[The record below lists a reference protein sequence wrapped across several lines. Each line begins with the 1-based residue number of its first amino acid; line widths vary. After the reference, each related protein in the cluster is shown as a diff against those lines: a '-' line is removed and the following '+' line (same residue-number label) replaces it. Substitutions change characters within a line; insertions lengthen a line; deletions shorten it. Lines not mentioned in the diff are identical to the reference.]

1 MMSSQ
6 FGRHVT
12 MCLVCQKC
20 DDVWV
25 SILWRYDDQ
34 NVVLYKKRPSDFG
47 RNLTM
52 RRPDFVSND
61 HLAQCWLGC
70 CNQGAT
76 MGNRN
81 GISWECRQSQ
91 HKTTGQSLWHE
102 PLSAR
107 SELHSHPLA
116 EQARACGSFPKAEGL
131 EGPMA
136 PIVTSDGYSWERK
149 ELHLSRVIFVLG
161 ARLSFSASF
170 NLKNLALCVS
180 SLRRVH
186 AKIIQTMTT
195 LLELCVSARAGTMN
209 SLLKKK
215 LHFSGSCLVQRPR

>member
-1 MMSSQ
+1 M
-6 FGRHVT
+6 
-12 MCLVCQKC
+12 
-20 DDVWV
+20 
-25 SILWRYDDQ
+25 
-34 NVVLYKKRPSDFG
+34 RPSDFG

-52 RRPDFVSND
+52 RGPDFVSND
-61 HLAQCWLGC
+61 HLAQCWLGS

-76 MGNRN
+76 MEIEMESHGSVN
-81 GISWECRQSQ
+81 IMKRQSQ

-116 EQARACGSFPKAEGL
+116 EQAQACGSLTKAEGL

-136 PIVTSDGYSWERK
+136 PIVTSDGYSWKSK

-161 ARLSFSASF
+161 AMLSFSASF

-186 AKIIQTMTT
+186 AKNTSNNDYITQIVR
-195 LLELCVSARAGTMN
+195 VSTCWDHEF
-209 SLLKKK
+209 SVEKKK